1 MTDKVKIVWLSHLKD
16 KEDREGMKQRVLAQ
30 YEIWDRLR
38 QIMEDKLESKEMS
51 YQDYDSPS
59 WSHKQA
65 HANGYREALLEMYDL
80 LP

>member
-16 KEDREGMKQRVLAQ
+16 KEEKDAFRQRLLAQ
-30 YEIWDRLR
+30 YEIWDRLK
-38 QIMEDKLESKEMS
+38 QIMEDKMEGKEML
-51 YQDYDSPS
+51 YTDYESPA

-65 HANGYREALLEMYDL
+65 HANGFREAILELYEL